1 MNILIVD
8 DENITRMGLRKTIE
22 SSEQFSVVGEAS
34 NGKQALEFVRQ
45 QHCIDVILLD
55 LNMPIMD
62 GLQFLD
68 YLDSTFQGKV
78 VVLSSYDD
86 LDHVKSA
93 MKKGASDYFHKPT
106 MSPDKITNMLI
117 AISKEETGP
126 KHSGEVDD
134 WMKHLILTPSEK
146 LLKVNHPF
154 VDHSKGKVVILAS
167 VNDFDQLN
175 LNDFEIYNSLI
186 QWKEQS
192 NFRGEIV
199 PWREGQYLVVDVLQ
213 TKSLLNQ
220 YQHIQTLC
228 DSIQR
233 FLKTTKE
240 LTLSFGVSQMVYDP
254 LQMNQSVKEAE
265 EIVQQEFFKGRQTLH
280 FYKEEN
286 KSEQDFQVSAQS
298 IWQAMDDVDKS
309 ALQNELNKYFKELI
323 KIENKEKVLQE
334 SFNLLISLKNYME
347 NFNETAPL
355 QQIPIQ
361 HISKL
366 HYASD
371 IHNEVYQ
378 SFHFMLNWIAE
389 YENNHYSPIVKSVMK
404 YVHQHYTK
412 EISLDGL
419 ARHVQTNPSYLSR
432 IFKEQTG
439 STVSDCIA
447 ELRINKAK
455 ELLKHNQ
462 LRTKDVSLAVG
473 YANERY
479 FSQIFKKYTGM
490 TPTKFRKQK

>member
-45 QHCIDVILLD
+45 QHRIDVILLD

-117 AISKEETGP
+117 AISKEEAEP
-126 KHSGEVDD
+126 KHSREVDD

-154 VDHSKGKVVILAS
+154 VDYSKGKVVILAS
-167 VNDFDQLN
+167 VNDFNQLN
-175 LNDFEIYNSLI
+175 LNDFEIYNSII

-220 YQHIQTLC
+220 YQHIQALC

-240 LTLSFGVSQMVYDP
+240 VTLSFGVSQMVYDP

-286 KSEQDFQVSAQS
+286 KSEQDFQVSAQG

-323 KIENKEKVLQE
+323 KLENKEKVLQE

-366 HYASD
+366 HYAYD

-378 SFHFMLNWIAE
+378 SFDSMLNWIAE

-404 YVHQHYTK
+404 YIHQHYTK
-412 EISLDGL
+412 EISLDRL